1 MQEERKR
8 MIKKLNPVSKE
19 LILGILICGVIFQF
33 SLIWL
38 SGSKVLYTT
47 GLWIGIAISVFLAV
61 HMNWSIENAV
71 EMDEKGAVSHIKKCL
86 CCGRW

>member
-1 MQEERKR
+1 

-47 GLWIGIAISVFLAV
+47 GLWIGIAISVFLDRKSTRL
-61 HMNWSIENAV
+61 NS
-71 EMDEKGAVSHIKKCL
+71 SHLKL
-86 CCGRW
+86 SRMPSSA

>member
-1 MQEERKR
+1 

-38 SGSKVLYTT
+38 SDSKCSIQPGCGLELQFLYFWLFT
-47 GLWIGIAISVFLAV
+47 
-61 HMNWSIENAV
+61 
-71 EMDEKGAVSHIKKCL
+71 
-86 CCGRW
+86 